1 MRQTTKA
8 KPVKKKATPNK
19 GKSPLDIPEIDDVVD
34 SIDSALRSVRAK
46 KAAATRKKKAAKIL
60 QAKKKAALAR
70 KRRYANRKR
79 IRVCVCGLESCGIGP
94 FHWIYG

>member
-46 KAAATRKKKAAKIL
+46 KAAATRKKKSSKDPASEEKSSARKKAKI
-60 QAKKKAALAR
+60 R
-70 KRRYANRKR
+70 
-79 IRVCVCGLESCGIGP
+79 
-94 FHWIYG
+94 